1 MHSCVLELVVVE
13 AVRHREVEDPD
24 QGLVDVFTVEVSVEV
39 GELDSQL
46 SDDVS
51 DDARVFAVLIAQL
64 FIAIRDC

>member
-13 AVRHREVEDPD
+13 AVCHREVENPN